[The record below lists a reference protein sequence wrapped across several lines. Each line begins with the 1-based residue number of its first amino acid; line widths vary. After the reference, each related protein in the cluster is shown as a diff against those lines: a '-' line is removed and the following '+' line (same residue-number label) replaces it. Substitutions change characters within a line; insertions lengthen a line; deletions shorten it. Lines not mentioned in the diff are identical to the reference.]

1 MEGSTSGQNRKL
13 EWNWRYFITWLRVIS
28 LYPLSN
34 VSNVIA
40 LTIRF
45 ALWTI
50 NLVAHVAQLFLFYKL
65 GYETASPTEY
75 WNAVIDYWNW
85 TVHNILIHCLIIF
98 VSLRKNH
105 WMQLIQLLIKN
116 DSTMQRYE
124 SKTSLK
130 LKNRSILG
138 LFYIAVA
145 VRNYFTIEK
154 KFRI

>member
-85 TVHNILIHCLIIF
+85 TVHNILILFDYFRFIAPKSLDAVNSII
-98 VSLRKNH
+98 N
-105 WMQLIQLLIKN
+105 Q
-116 DSTMQRYE
+116 E
-124 SKTSLK
+124 
-130 LKNRSILG
+130 
-138 LFYIAVA
+138 
-145 VRNYFTIEK
+145 
-154 KFRI
+154 